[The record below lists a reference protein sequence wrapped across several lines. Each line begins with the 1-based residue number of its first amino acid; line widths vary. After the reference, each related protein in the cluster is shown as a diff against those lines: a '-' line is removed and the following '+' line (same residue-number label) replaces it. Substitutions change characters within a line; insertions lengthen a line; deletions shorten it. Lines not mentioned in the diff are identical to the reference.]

1 MIDQLYQ
8 DAILKHAKA
17 AVGQGKL
24 DAPTGS
30 AMVDN
35 PLCGDRVTVD
45 ITLDGERIAAVGH
58 RVRGCLLCQASAS
71 ILAKNLPGRSVED
84 LHAVGAAIDAMV
96 RDGAETPAGWPD
108 LAAFEPV
115 HGVRS
120 RHECVLLPFE
130 AARKAVEKGLVSA

>member
-17 AVGQGKL
+17 AVGSGTL
-24 DAPTGS
+24 DTPSGS
-30 AMVDN
+30 AMIDN

-45 ITLDGERIAAVGH
+45 IATDGERITAVGH
-58 RVRGCLLCQASAS
+58 TVRGCLLCQASAS
-71 ILAKNLPGRSVED
+71 ILAKNLPGKSIDE
-84 LHAVGAAIDAMV
+84 LNAVGLDIEAMV
-96 RDGAETPAGWPD
+96 REGSDTPEGWSD
-108 LAAFEPV
+108 LAAFAPV

-130 AARKAVEKGLVSA
+130 AARKAAEQALG

>member
-17 AVGQGKL
+17 AVGSGSL
-24 DAPTGS
+24 DTPSGS

-45 ITLDGERIAAVGH
+45 IVTEGDRITAVGH
-58 RVRGCLLCQASAS
+58 SVRGCLLCQASAS
-71 ILAKNLPGRSVED
+71 ILAKNLPGKSIGD
-84 LHAVGAAIDAMV
+84 LSAVGREIEAMV
-96 RDGAETPAGWPD
+96 REGADTPNGWSD
-108 LAAFEPV
+108 LASFAPV

-130 AARKAVEKGLVSA
+130 AARKAVEQAQG

>member
-8 DAILKHAKA
+8 DAILNHAKA
-17 AVGQGKL
+17 AIGQGKL
-24 DAPTGS
+24 DTPTGS

-45 ITLDGERIAAVGH
+45 IALDGDRIAAVGH
-58 RVRGCLLCQASAS
+58 HVRGCLLCQASAS
-71 ILAKNLPGRSVED
+71 ILAKNLPGRSIEELHTVGQAVE
-84 LHAVGAAIDAMV
+84 AMV
-96 RDGAETPAGWPD
+96 RDGAPTPDGWTD

-130 AARKAVEKGLVSA
+130 AARKAVAQGEV

>member
-17 AVGQGKL
+17 AVGQGSL
-24 DAPTGS
+24 DAPYGS
-30 AMVDN
+30 AMIDN

-45 ITLDGERIAAVGH
+45 IAIDGDRITAVGH
-58 RVRGCLLCQASAS
+58 TVRGCLLCQASAS
-71 ILAKNLPGRSVED
+71 ILAKNLPGKSVDE
-84 LHAVGAAIDAMV
+84 LQTVSKAIDAMI
-96 RDGAETPAGWPD
+96 REGNATPDGWSD
-108 LAAFEPV
+108 LDAFAPV

-130 AARKAVEKGLVSA
+130 AARKAAEQAGV